1 MSVAVDTPTP
11 AVAPGTAPVEKLW
24 YTRCPVP
31 TASGIAQ
38 HYRWLHAAF
47 QPLNI
52 ELDSIR
58 ASQDKD
64 VRESHFRHN
73 LPGSF
78 REGGNVPPIWTRS
91 RGQNTAVV
99 AITWVDEAQLI
110 LVHPDSPVRS
120 VADLRGRKLGLV
132 RNENVDL
139 VDVLRAESLRG
150 LLTALKIHGVERHEV
165 QWTDI
170 PSQAWELR
178 EQTSSRETRRH
189 PLVEAL
195 LAGSVDAVFIKG
207 ASTAAA
213 LARGLRPIFN
223 INEQQDPL
231 LRVSA
236 GSPRPVTV
244 DRETLQRHPQLV
256 ARYLAVLLKT
266 AAWAKQH
273 PDEVVAA
280 IAAETGVGAEAVR
293 QAFGPK
299 LHLSFEPQLSPTYLQ
314 GLRSQK
320 DFLLAEGF
328 IPVDFDFDAWI
339 HYSVLTQAR
348 ALAEQIELPVAADRA
363 QVA

>member
-1 MSVAVDTPTP
+1 MSAAIET
-11 AVAPGTAPVEKLW
+11 AVAPGAARVERLW

-38 HYRWLHAAF
+38 HHRWLHAAF
-47 QPLNI
+47 RPLNI

-58 ASQDKD
+58 ASDD
-64 VRESHFRHN
+64 RAVRESHFRHN

-78 REGGNVPPIWTRS
+78 REGGNVPPLWTRS
-91 RGQNTAVV
+91 RGQNTVV
-99 AITWVDEAQLI
+99 IAITWVDEAQFV
-110 LVHPDSPVRS
+110 LVRPDSPIRS
-120 VADLRGRKLGLV
+120 FADLRGRKLGLTSSQ
-132 RNENVDL
+132 NKDL

-150 LLTALKIHGVERHEV
+150 LLTALRIHGIERSEV
-165 QWTDI
+165 QWLDI
-170 PSQAWELR
+170 QTRAWELR
-178 EQTSSRETRRH
+178 ERTPTAETPSH

-195 LAGSVDAVFIKG
+195 LSGAVDAVFIKG
-207 ASTAAA
+207 ATTAAA
-213 LARGLRPIFN
+213 LAQGLRPIFN

-244 DRETLQRHPQLV
+244 DRETLRQHPDLV

-266 AAWAKQH
+266 AAWARQH

-280 IAAETGVGAEAVR
+280 IAAETGVEPAAVR

-299 LHLSFEPQLSPTYLQ
+299 LHLAFEPQLSSIYLQ

-328 IPVDFDFDAWI
+328 IPADFDFDAWI
-339 HYSVLTQAR
+339 DHSVLTRAR
-348 ALAEQIELPVAADRA
+348 ALVNQIELPAAPLR
-363 QVA
+363 